1 MVVNFNSDSCGCL
14 LIIILALFAGSLTE
28 GLDNGNWEG
37 FIVFCVTF
45 IVFFIYAALSK
56 KEGVVNEPESTPKLN
71 KVLESSSNVN
81 GIQCDDVDDVDEDD
95 DDDMDDDDDDWDDDG
110 DDDDDPFDV
119 MDHTDYVLL
128 VSAEEYHEVK
138 SAILKLLKLC
148 HRMSNDS
155 AMRNFLLSRANDKDT
170 LHGEYSKGQFMDFLK
185 LMVGKDIV
193 YLYEHMGY
201 DAEVDYYTAEGQL
214 LVVMMKALDGGGELK
229 SYKAFKHVIRDAD
242 VYTEQIRDNFEDMFD
257 IYKNQ
262 AEAGISAKGIDDFS
276 LVMVIMCAQ
285 EEDKYLKDMRN
296 ALYQLAVAI
305 ADAAVRTETANAFL
319 EEMIQ
324 RAKDDEDEDD
334 TPNDKSKST
343 DCDEPTATIED
354 LNELIG
360 LAKVKKEVMAMKNFI
375 EVNRRREQAGMKT
388 PQVSYHCVFTGNPG
402 TGKTTVARI
411 VAGIYKELGIL
422 QKGHLVETDR
432 SGLVAEYVGQTAV
445 KTNKVIDSALDGVLF
460 IDEAYSLVGASNEDF
475 GKEAIATLVKRMEDN
490 RDRLVVILAGYE
502 DEMQQFIESNPG
514 LRSRFNRY
522 IHFEDYSADELKQI
536 YMGMLAKYDF
546 ALQEDGKRVL
556 TRHLEMCVVNKG
568 KDFGNARYVRNLFE
582 RTIKAQAVRL
592 AAQPETDKSQL
603 AIITAD
609 DISIAISDNP

>member
-1 MVVNFNSDSCGCL
+1 
-14 LIIILALFAGSLTE
+14 
-28 GLDNGNWEG
+28 
-37 FIVFCVTF
+37 
-45 IVFFIYAALSK
+45 
-56 KEGVVNEPESTPKLN
+56 
-71 KVLESSSNVN
+71 
-81 GIQCDDVDDVDEDD
+81 
-95 DDDMDDDDDDWDDDG
+95 
-110 DDDDDPFDV
+110 
-119 MDHTDYVLL
+119 
-128 VSAEEYHEVK
+128 
-138 SAILKLLKLC
+138 
-148 HRMSNDS
+148 
-155 AMRNFLLSRANDKDT
+155 
-170 LHGEYSKGQFMDFLK
+170 MDFLK

>member
-1 MVVNFNSDSCGCL
+1 
-14 LIIILALFAGSLTE
+14 
-28 GLDNGNWEG
+28 
-37 FIVFCVTF
+37 
-45 IVFFIYAALSK
+45 
-56 KEGVVNEPESTPKLN
+56 
-71 KVLESSSNVN
+71 
-81 GIQCDDVDDVDEDD
+81 
-95 DDDMDDDDDDWDDDG
+95 
-110 DDDDDPFDV
+110 
-119 MDHTDYVLL
+119 
-128 VSAEEYHEVK
+128 
-138 SAILKLLKLC
+138 
-148 HRMSNDS
+148 
-155 AMRNFLLSRANDKDT
+155 
-170 LHGEYSKGQFMDFLK
+170 
-185 LMVGKDIV
+185 
-193 YLYEHMGY
+193 MGY

-214 LVVMMKALDGGGELK
+214 LVVMMRALDGGDELN

-296 ALYQLAVAI
+296 ALYQLAVSI
-305 ADAAVRTETANAFL
+305 ADTAVRTETANAFL

-324 RAKDDEDEDD
+324 RAKDDEEEDD

-360 LAKVKKEVMAMKNFI
+360 LQQVKKEVMAMKNFI

-460 IDEAYSLVGASNEDF
+460 IDEAYSLVGAGNEDF

-502 DEMQQFIESNPG
+502 NEMQQFIESNPG

-536 YMGMLAKYDF
+536 FLGMLQKYDF
-546 ALQEDGKRVL
+546 SLQEDGERVL
-556 TRHLEMCVVNKG
+556 TEHLETCVVNKG

-603 AIITAD
+603 AKITAD
-609 DISIAISDNP
+609 DILIAIADNP